1 LRQFEKGAGRVRIV
15 STGGQSA
22 TSQIVSDIVANAVLA
37 PTIAPDALKYINS
50 LDQTTKGRIKD
61 KILELAKDPFN
72 IRLSKPLR
80 NSNKRTARVGNYRIL
95 FVVIPEKE
103 SLLISAVGPRGDIY
117 RQL

>member
-1 LRQFEKGAGRVRIV
+1 LRQSEKGAGRVRIV

-22 TSQIVSDIVANAVLA
+22 TSQIVSDIVADAVLA

-72 IRLSKPLR
+72 ISLVQTASKQQQANR
-80 NSNKRTARVGNYRIL
+80 S
-95 FVVIPEKE
+95 
-103 SLLISAVGPRGDIY
+103 S
-117 RQL
+117 RQLSNTVCRDS

>member
-1 LRQFEKGAGRVRIV
+1 VQKGFDC
-15 STGGQSA
+15 GQSER
-22 TSQIVSDIVANAVLA
+22 SQLGGIVGPIAVLA

-50 LDQTTKGRIKD
+50 LDQTTRSRIKD
-61 KILELAKDPFN
+61 KIVELAKDPFN

-80 NSNKRTARVGNYRIL
+80 NSDKRTARVGNYRIL